1 MTRSRDVASGI
12 IIGTT
17 ANRPTG
23 FQGQLYFDTTLDNL
37 YQKNSTQWQVAGTVP
52 GLPVDILV
60 IAGGGGGGRYF
71 GGGGGAGGLLGF
83 SQNLVFG
90 ATPTITVGA
99 GGPGNSNQTITN
111 PMPGTVGFDSQFGS
125 LTLVKGGG
133 AGGGGFNNGSTGG
146 NGGSGGGAGGNTPS
160 STLSGGS
167 FVSGQGNAGG
177 SSFQAGGGGGGGAD
191 AAGSNNVS
199 SGNAGPGGA
208 GSSVYSSWGL
218 ATSTGQNVSGTVFY
232 AGGGGGSGANGPAGG
247 SGGGGRGASDTV
259 TSIAGTANTGGGGGG
274 GSFASA
280 TNFFGQNGGSGV
292 VIMRYADT
300 SPDLASIAVGLTYTR
315 TVTGG
320 YKYYTFTAGTGVV
333 TI

>member
-12 IIGTT
+12 VIGTT

-23 FQGQLYFDTTLDNL
+23 FTGQLYFDTTLQNL
-37 YQKNSTQWQVAGTVP
+37 YQKNSNQWQVAGTVP
-52 GLPVDILV
+52 GLLADILV
-60 IAGGGGGGRYF
+60 VAGGGGGARYY

-90 ATPTITVGA
+90 ATPTITVGGGGA
-99 GGPGNSNQTITN
+99 GNTGTSAVTS
-111 PMPGTVGFDSQFGS
+111 MPGTVGVDSQFGS

-133 AGGGGFNNGSTGG
+133 PGGGGTTTQPGG
-146 NGGSGGGAGGNTPS
+146 VGGSGGGAGGPATAN
-160 STLSGGS
+160 GGS
-167 FVSGQGNAGG
+167 PTSGQGNSGG
-177 SSFQAGGGGGGGAD
+177 NAATGGGGGGGAGGVGLN
-191 AAGSNNVS
+191 ANGAGV
-199 SGNAGPGGA
+199 GGA
-208 GSSVYSSWGL
+208 GGVGLSTYSSWGL

-232 AGGGGGSGANGPAGG
+232 AGGGGGSASGAGG
-247 SGGGGRGASDTV
+247 NGGGGIGASDGT
-259 TSIAGTANTGGGGGG
+259 AGTPGGQNTGGGGGG

-280 TNFFGQNGGSGV
+280 SFYPATSGGSGV
-292 VIMRYADT
+292 VIVRYADT
-300 SPDLASIAVGLTYTR
+300 YPDLASIAVGLTYTR